1 MRKAAYFDI
10 TPKCN
15 LRCIHCYNA
24 EKYFKCNDYEE
35 LSIEKIKKIID
46 ELYNQGFNYIHFLG
60 GEPLLSSNIIETVGY
75 CKSLKFEVSI
85 NTNATL
91 LDESMQDKFI
101 ELGVDQI
108 GCSVDGYDDATNDAI
123 RGKGTFYKAIKN
135 IKDLKNKKSNIQ
147 VQVVY
152 TITNLNHD
160 NIKILPALLE
170 WLQVDMVDISLLFKA
185 GNAIETWGSINIYDL
200 TLMQAIE
207 EFVSMSQN
215 RGYAIQIDNRPIIAY
230 YLKLK
235 YNKIS
240 IYTNIDFTTCSA
252 GTKNVYIEADG
263 RIHPCNF
270 FVAIG
275 GREKYK
281 DLNIDM
287 DNLYLYERKFNEVI
301 ESDYFVG
308 FMEKVDSMDV
318 RKDRKDCKDCIC
330 RDICY
335 PCPFEESNK
344 IENQMCM
351 FCWEKLETYIRN
363 CCIEIKNINIFNKLA
378 CSFLKNEI
386 EVSDVKLSDLLTEEK
401 TKWYKVID
409 MLINMQNLKIIE
421 IKEKSYEN

>member
-24 EKYFKCNDYEE
+24 EKYFKCNDYKE

-46 ELYNQGFNYIHFLG
+46 ELYEHGFNYIHFLG
-60 GEPLLSSNIIETVGY
+60 GEPLLSNNILEAIKY
-75 CKSLKFEVSI
+75 CKFLNFEVSI

-91 LDESMQDKFI
+91 LDEAMQDTLI
-101 ELGVDQI
+101 QLSVDQI

-123 RGKGTFYKAIKN
+123 RGKGTFYKVIKN
-135 IKDLKNKKSNIQ
+135 IKDLKNKKSSIQ

-152 TITNLNHD
+152 TITNLNHS
-160 NIKILPALLE
+160 NIKALPPLLE
-170 WLQVDMVDISLLFKA
+170 WLHVDMVDISLLFKA

-207 EFVSMSQN
+207 EFVLRSEN

-235 YNKIS
+235 YSKIN

-275 GREKYK
+275 GRKKYK
-281 DLNIDM
+281 DLNIDI
-287 DNLYLYERKFNEVI
+287 DNLYLYEKKFNEVI
-301 ESDYFVG
+301 ESDYFMG
-308 FMEKVDSMDV
+308 FMKKVSFMDM
-318 RKDRKDCKDCIC
+318 RKNRKDCTECIC

-335 PCPFEESNK
+335 PCPFEEDNK
-344 IENQMCM
+344 IENNMCM
-351 FCWEKLETYIRN
+351 YCWEKLELFINN
-363 CCIEIKNINIFNKLA
+363 CSIEIKSKNIFNKFLYK
-378 CSFLKNEI
+378 FLKKEI
-386 EVSDVKLSDLLTEEK
+386 KVSDVKLLELLIEEK
-401 TKWYKVID
+401 NKWYKIID
-409 MLINMQNLKIIE
+409 MLINMQQLNIIE
-421 IKEKSYEN
+421 IKENSHEN